1 MESNFADQNGETSAD
16 DIRNML
22 LQAGLLPTR
31 QRIAL
36 ASLLRR
42 KDDTHVSA
50 EGLYEQLAGSGV
62 KCSLSSVYRLLREL
76 NESAMIKRM
85 PLYGAKAF
93 FDTELAHHHHFYAV
107 EEDRLIDVSETL
119 ISVNGI
125 PSPPDGYELMSV
137 DLLLRIR
144 RVERREP

>member
-93 FDTELAHHHHFYAV
+93 FDTELAHFYAV